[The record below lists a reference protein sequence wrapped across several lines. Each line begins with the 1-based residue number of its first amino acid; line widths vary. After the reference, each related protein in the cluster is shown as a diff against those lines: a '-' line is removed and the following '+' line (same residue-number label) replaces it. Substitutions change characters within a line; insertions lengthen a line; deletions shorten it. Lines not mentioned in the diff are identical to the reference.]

1 MAGRNPEQKMVDSGV
16 LEIEPGDTYNGYQ
29 VIKRGPVQI
38 NRALLGSLY
47 ETRQLVL
54 CGNQLL
60 LILRTPSQLIESLS
74 VQQMESLYEQ
84 NHPFLREH
92 AHLLHDG

>member
-1 MAGRNPEQKMVDSGV
+1 MANPGF

-38 NRALLGSLY
+38 NRALLGSSY

-54 CGNQLL
+54 CGNRLL

-74 VQQMESLYEQ
+74 VQQVESLYKE
-84 NHPFLREH
+84 NHPFLLEH
-92 AHLLHDG
+92 ANLLQDG